1 MLIRKYLSFW
11 LVYTQESSSKRNFML
26 AEAESGSKFM
36 NLEKRE
42 KIKQNLVE
50 LGILSKLVSVS
61 KLTVQLI
68 TYK

>member
-1 MLIRKYLSFW
+1 
-11 LVYTQESSSKRNFML
+11 ML